1 MGVWSKFSEAG
12 RVNQILFVLIGEE
25 KAKQVFVNKSARKR
39 KRGEIKSAGEGRRAK
54 TPIKTRRY
62 NPSVWIEGLERQYNF
77 TQKERFLNQK
87 ETDDE
92 SMQKQEKE
100 KRKILRRKKTRERK
114 DQGRK

>member
-1 MGVWSKFSEAG
+1 M
-12 RVNQILFVLIGEE
+12 IGEE